1 MFLIDIDTRA
11 DTEHAADTATIDT
24 GVMGAD
30 LHQTGGEDLVDRAAR
45 LKRMINVAPT
55 YTAALSWWTG
65 IAVRRAA
72 RAPDTRRE
80 VDELEAR
87 LLDVPPGTRVLV
99 REGHLVP
106 AVGDPTVRL
115 AAVTALVYEPAL
127 GLGIDEREVLREG
140 SVPLGELLGA
150 AVRRATQFT
159 VRTAGPVR
167 ADAPALHSQARLLLA
182 GRPVAVVSETTY
194 WWPLLRRAPATM
206 PQYVQAVP

>member
-1 MFLIDIDTRA
+1 MPLIDIDTRVN
-11 DTEHAADTATIDT
+11 TEHEANTTTIRAADTA
-24 GVMGAD
+24 AD
-30 LHQTGGEDLVDRAAR
+30 DHQIGGEDLVDRAAR

-72 RAPDTRRE
+72 SAPDTRRE

-127 GLGIDEREVLREG
+127 GLGIDGHEVLREG

-150 AVRRATQFT
+150 AARRATQFT
-159 VRTAGPVR
+159 VRIAGPVR

-182 GRPVAVVSETTY
+182 GRPVAVVTETTY

-206 PQYVQAVP
+206 PQYVQTGP